1 MSRIKG
7 KDTSLELLV
16 RRYLFS
22 QGYRYRIHFKMLGKP
37 DIVFPKKKLA
47 IFINGCFW
55 HMHGCKLSTIPTT
68 RREYWVAKLER
79 NKSRDEEVQLMLKNE
94 GWSILVLWECELEFN
109 PDERLSQLVKCL
121 PKQS

>member
-7 KDTSLELLV
+7 KDTSLELFV

-22 QGYRYRIHFKMLGKP
+22 RGYRYRIHVKMLGKP

-55 HMHGCKLSTIPTT
+55 HLHGCKLSTIPTT
-68 RREYWVAKLER
+68 RREYWITKLER
-79 NKSRDEEVQLMLKNE
+79 NKSRDEEVQLKLRNE
-94 GWSILVLWECELEFN
+94 GWSIIVLWECELEYN
-109 PDERLSQLVKCL
+109 PDERFSQLIKRL
-121 PKQS
+121 PK